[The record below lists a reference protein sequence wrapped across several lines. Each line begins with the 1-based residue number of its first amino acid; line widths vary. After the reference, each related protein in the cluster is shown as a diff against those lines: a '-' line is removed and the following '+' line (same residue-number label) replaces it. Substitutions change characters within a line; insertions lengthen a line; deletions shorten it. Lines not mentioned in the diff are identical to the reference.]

1 MSRTART
8 VETPTFDQVG
18 PLERSTSL
26 ARRATDLIR
35 HAIVTGLLRP
45 GETISPQEIGARLG
59 VSRTPVRE
67 ALIHLNA
74 VGLVEFLP
82 GRVQIASP
90 TPAAI
95 MDAFDLREAL
105 EGKAAWLAATRR
117 TESQAD
123 RILELAV
130 SSREAAEHGDRE
142 GFQDKDRRFH
152 LGIAEA
158 SCSAQLERYLS
169 YALDL
174 ALTLRNLRTARL
186 PFHPKSV
193 GHHIAIAEAIK
204 RQDPGE
210 AERISRE
217 HVRMVREAVASDQ
230 PSALKPD

>member
-1 MSRTART
+1 MTKSARPPDT
-8 VETPTFDQVG
+8 ILFGDA
-18 PLERSTSL
+18 PLARETSL

-35 HAIVTGLLRP
+35 HAIVTGVLKP

-90 TPAAI
+90 TPTAVA
-95 MDAFDLREAL
+95 DAFDLREAL
-105 EGKAAWLAATRR
+105 EGKAAALAAERR
-117 TESQAD
+117 TAEQA
-123 RILELAV
+123 RTIMRLALN
-130 SSREAAEHGDRE
+130 SREVAEKGDRAA
-142 GFQDKDRRFH
+142 FQEQDRKFH
-152 LGIAEA
+152 LCIAEA
-158 SCSAQLERYLS
+158 SGSPQLERYLS

-193 GHHIAIAEAIK
+193 GHHIAIAEAIQ
-204 RQDPGE
+204 RQDTVE

-217 HVRMVREAVASDQ
+217 HVRVVGEAVTRNN
-230 PSALKPD
+230 SAAVGN